1 MNHVRIGF
9 SRATGEER
17 YQLYVDWLKSIDPA
31 FEYINFYGCTI
42 PEALDLLEKCSGFVL
57 TGGPDIHPSYYNK
70 PDEVHK
76 CEIDLYRDALE
87 FPLIEKA
94 LEMKIPILAICRGE
108 QILNISQGG
117 DLIVDIESDYDSTTN
132 HKSEKDQS
140 NYHKIYIDNSSELY
154 KISQMTS
161 FDIVTSHH
169 QAVKT
174 LAACF
179 RPTAF
184 ADDKII
190 EAYEWKD
197 PKGKGY
203 LSALQWHPEKG
214 DYDNFLSQVI
224 AKEFLRNVNL
234 FSEKEKWA
242 V

>member
-197 PKGKGY
+197 PKG
-203 LSALQWHPEKG
+203 
-214 DYDNFLSQVI
+214 
-224 AKEFLRNVNL
+224 
-234 FSEKEKWA
+234 
-242 V
+242 

>member
-9 SRATGEER
+9 SRATSEER

-31 FEYINFYGCTI
+31 FEYINFYGSTI
-42 PEALDLLEKCSGFVL
+42 PEALDLLEKCTGFVL

-70 PDEVHK
+70 PEEVQK
-76 CEIDLYRDALE
+76 CEIDSYRDTLE
-87 FPLIEKA
+87 FPLIKKA
-94 LEMKIPILAICRGE
+94 LELKLPVLAICRGE

-117 DLIVDIESDYDSTTN
+117 DLIVDIESDYDSTIN

-140 NYHKIYIDNSSELY
+140 NYHKISIDNSSELF
-154 KISQMTS
+154 KICHITS

-174 LAACF
+174 LASCF
-179 RPTAF
+179 KPTAY

-190 EAYEWKD
+190 EAYEWID

-203 LSALQWHPEKG
+203 LSAVQWHPEKG
-214 DYDNFLSQVI
+214 DYHNFLSKVI
-224 AKEFLRNVNL
+224 GKEFLRNVYL
-234 FSEKEKWA
+234 FSKKEK
-242 V
+242 